1 MSPELSPAVGSAR
14 GSVPPRALPT
24 NGLVVSTTLPKLTIP
39 TGLPPQ
45 SDLPTSPATL
55 YLFGVNFEITL
66 DGTPD
71 GMHSLLKAYSV
82 IYVLPEAFTKLTRE
96 SWLRLKPV
104 LDKLKDS

>member
-1 MSPELSPAVGSAR
+1 
-14 GSVPPRALPT
+14 
-24 NGLVVSTTLPKLTIP
+24 VSLTESIVRPLTVLLASTMLPKLTIP

-55 YLFGVNFEITL
+55 YLFGVDFKITL

-71 GMHSLLKAYSV
+71 GMHSLLEACSV
-82 IYVLPEAFTKLTRE
+82 IDVLPDAFTKLTRE